1 MHSTIPSLSE
11 RGNKLASNPARI
23 DFEIFMEAAQNL
35 YDPEEN
41 PNGAFPLN
49 IAENQL
55 MTSEMRGQLSSIIRH
70 NEIPDWTLKYTALLG
85 NIEVR
90 KVVAQ
95 FMERYLCKV
104 PIMPD
109 SIGLSAGASAIIEVS
124 SFVIANPGDVVVI
137 PAPSYPMYTNDMG
150 IKSGMERY
158 DLQTNDAL
166 QNFGSEAPVTTE
178 SLDSTWN
185 ELNNQGKVFKILLV
199 TSPDN
204 PTGSRYTE
212 KELRALAHW
221 CIQHEVHMI
230 VNEIYGLSLI
240 DIRDQNL
247 KADYPA
253 GRSYVSFA
261 EIMHEMD
268 NDFLHLW
275 YGFSKDF
282 SMSGLRIGVVHS
294 LNKDFMKGFENAN
307 VPHLVSNMTQ
317 WVLGELLKDTRFI
330 DTYILENQKRL
341 TGSYKLMV
349 EHLRKNEI
357 PYVPSEGSFFV
368 WADFSKYL
376 VEYSDYGQERLWLD
390 IYHHA
395 GVLLTP
401 GSGFGHEKKG
411 WFRIVFTAV
420 PFAHLKV
427 AMERMTPYLSGRTN

>member
-1 MHSTIPSLSE
+1 MSGTLGNLAD
-11 RGNKLASNPARI
+11 RGAKLASNPARI

-35 YDPEEN
+35 YNPEEN

-55 MTSEMRGQLSSIIRH
+55 MTSEMKGQLSSIIRH

-90 KVVAQ
+90 KVVAE

-124 SFVIANPGDVVVI
+124 SFLIANPGDVVVI

-166 QNFGSEAPVTTE
+166 QNFGSEAPVTTD

-261 EIMHEMD
+261 KIMHEMD

-294 LNKDFMKGFENAN
+294 LNKNFMKGFENAN

-349 EHLRKNEI
+349 AHLRKNEI

-376 VEYSDYGQERLWLD
+376 VEDSDYGQERLWLD

-401 GSGFGHEKKG
+401 GGGFGHEKKG

-427 AMERMTPYLSGRTN
+427 AMERITTYLSGRTN